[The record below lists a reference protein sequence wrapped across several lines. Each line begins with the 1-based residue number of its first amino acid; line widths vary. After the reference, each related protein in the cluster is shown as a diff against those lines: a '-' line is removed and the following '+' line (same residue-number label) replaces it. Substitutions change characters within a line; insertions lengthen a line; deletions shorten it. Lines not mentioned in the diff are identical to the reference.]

1 MMSAQYTNFRYLH
14 SLPFGDFCMRPI
26 IEDTNLR
33 DAERSSRLFALLEP
47 PSRVFVVGS
56 SRAAAKELTGRLPHV
71 APVIMLSTIVKV
83 VFFTPYGGIHPN
95 RA

>member
-1 MMSAQYTNFRYLH
+1 MSAQYTNFRYLH

-47 PSRVFVVGS
+47 PSRGLCCRLIAS
-56 SRAAAKELTGRLPHV
+56 GRQRADGQAAACCASNNAQHDR
-71 APVIMLSTIVKV
+71 
-83 VFFTPYGGIHPN
+83 
-95 RA
+95 